1 MFITFEGIDYSGK
14 TTQAKML
21 IRRLRQMEMPVV
33 YVREP
38 GGTKISEAIRDI
50 LLDHRNREM
59 HAHTELLLYMAAR
72 SQIVQEIIK
81 PAIQAGKVVVCDRY
95 IDSSVAYQGYGRG
108 IDLEWVHRLN
118 DFATEH
124 LKPDITFLLDLS
136 PERAAER
143 RQRKAR
149 RQDRM
154 ESEALE
160 FYSNIRK
167 GYRKLAEAEP
177 RRVMILDAELPRD
190 QIHQQI
196 WEMIKPGL
204 SQR

>member
-59 HAHTELLLYMAAR
+59 HPHTELLLYMAAR

-108 IDLEWVHRLN
+108 IDLEWVYRLN

-204 SQR
+204 SER